1 MKKVNILGGGPSGLY
16 LALLLRQLDYAVEVW
31 ERNPE
36 DNTFGWGVVFSDA
49 TIASFAE
56 PDPVFYGVL
65 KQHLRTW
72 ENVDIIYRGTLTSVA
87 GNRFSGIARIDLLR
101 VLQQRCRELGVVMH
115 FGTEISDPSTLR
127 DCDLLVGADGVHSPL
142 RERYTNLFKPQLGLG
157 SNRYIWYGTRAP
169 FGGLTLTFRQRGRDL
184 FMAHSYKY
192 RDDLSTFIVEVDADT
207 WSRLRCLSEEEG
219 RELLEKV
226 FATELR
232 GEPLLSNNSKWIQ
245 FVNVHNEHW
254 WAENMVLLGDALHT
268 AHFSIGSGTKLAME
282 DALALWR
289 TLRDGGGLASF
300 EADRRPKLERF
311 LEAARTSQK
320 WFETVRSRLEL
331 ELLPFCY
338 ETMTRSSRV
347 DDDSLRRRDP
357 EFVARYEAWSAAKG

>member
-157 SNRYIWYGTRAP
+157 SNRYIWYGTRAL

>member
-1 MKKVNILGGGPSGLY
+1 VRVNILGGGPSGLY
-16 LALLLRQLDYAVEVW
+16 LALLLRQLDYQVEVW
-31 ERNPE
+31 ERNPQH
-36 DNTFGWGVVFSDA
+36 NTFGWGVVFSDA
-49 TIASFAE
+49 TIASLQE
-56 PDPVFYGVL
+56 PDPVFYAQL
-65 KQHLRTW
+65 QPLLRTW

-101 VLQQRCRELGVVMH
+101 ALQGRCREVGVKLH
-115 FGTEISDPSTLR
+115 FGVEIGDPSGLR

-142 RERYTNLFKPQLGLG
+142 REHYAQLFKPELSLG

-169 FGGLTLTFRQRGRDL
+169 FEGLTLTFRQRGRDL

-192 RDDLSTFIVEVDADT
+192 SEELSTFIVEVDEDT
-207 WSRLRCLSEEEG
+207 WSRLRSLSEEQA
-219 RELLEKV
+219 RQLLEQV

-282 DALALWR
+282 DSLALWR
-289 TLRDGGGLASF
+289 TFRDGGDLAAF
-300 EADRRPKLERF
+300 ELARRPKLERF
-311 LEAARTSQK
+311 LEAARTSQR

-331 ELLPFCY
+331 EVLPFCY

-357 EFVARYEAWSAAKG
+357 VFVARYERFLASEA